1 MGWHAKPLVL
11 HLRRFE
17 PGKGYGDRFASIVT
31 AQLLGD
37 GRAFL
42 CGFLNDGRTA
52 PISRE
57 DRQELG
63 ELLRDDYGI
72 GKIETERHHREKSYD
87 TSPAPLG

>member
-1 MGWHAKPLVL
+1 MAWHAKPIVL

-17 PGKGYGDRFASIVT
+17 DGKGYGARFASIVT
-31 AQLLGD
+31 AQLLGE

-57 DRQELG
+57 DRHALG
-63 ELLRDDYGI
+63 VLLRDDYGVR
-72 GKIETERHHREKSYD
+72 KIETERHHQPKTYD
-87 TSPAPLG
+87 TGPAPLG